1 MTSGFASRRHVVV
14 VGAGPA
20 GAALSLLLARNGV
33 RVTLIERE
41 RDFERAFRGEALMP
55 TGLDALY
62 AMGIRAKLDSLPWRP
77 LEAWEIYL
85 DRRPIMHVNE
95 PTAELGDRALRVVP
109 QPQLIELLVAEA
121 AAFPGFSFVRGATA
135 RDLLREGE
143 RVSGVRVETP
153 DGAQGIHADL
163 VVGCDGRASLV
174 RKRSEI
180 GLDLLPESYD
190 VIWFKLPAPE
200 RLRGRTPILIFA
212 SGPDVALAYVSW
224 DGRLQVAWLIQKGAW
239 GELRRRDWLADCRR
253 LLPDWLSDH
262 VEATRSEMEGPTPL
276 DVIVGR
282 CAHWGAPGVLL
293 LGDAAHPMS
302 PVRAQGIN
310 MALRDAIVAANHLV
324 PAAKAGGDLDAA
336 AVEVARERTPEIR
349 RIQTLQI
356 REVRGQRWARER
368 PWLMKPLLAIAPALT
383 SRAWVQRSW
392 LRQQRELRFGVTE
405 VSLRV

>member
-1 MTSGFASRRHVVV
+1 
-14 VGAGPA
+14 
-20 GAALSLLLARNGV
+20 
-33 RVTLIERE
+33 
-41 RDFERAFRGEALMP
+41 
-55 TGLDALY
+55 
-62 AMGIRAKLDSLPWRP
+62 
-77 LEAWEIYL
+77 
-85 DRRPIMHVNE
+85 VNE

-121 AAFPGFSFVRGATA
+121 AAFPGFSLLRGATA
-135 RDLLREGE
+135 RDLLRAGE

-153 DGAQGIHADL
+153 DGAHLIHADL
-163 VVGCDGRASLV
+163 VVGSDGRASLV
-174 RKRSEI
+174 RKRSDI
-180 GLDLLPESYD
+180 DLDLLPESYD

-239 GELRRRDWLADCRR
+239 RELRRRDWLADCRR

-262 VEATRSEMEGPTPL
+262 VEATRSEMDGPTPL

-336 AVEVARERTPEIR
+336 AVQVARERKPEIR

-368 PWLMKPLLAIAPALT
+368 PWLMKRLLAIAPAFT
-383 SRAWVQRSW
+383 SRAWVQRAW
-392 LRQQRELRFGVTE
+392 LRQQRELRFGVTD

>member
-1 MTSGFASRRHVVV
+1 
-14 VGAGPA
+14 
-20 GAALSLLLARNGV
+20 
-33 RVTLIERE
+33 
-41 RDFERAFRGEALMP
+41 
-55 TGLDALY
+55 
-62 AMGIRAKLDSLPWRP
+62 
-77 LEAWEIYL
+77 
-85 DRRPIMHVNE
+85 MHVDE
-95 PTAELGDRALRVVP
+95 PSAELGDRALRVVP
-109 QPQLIELLVAEA
+109 QAQLLELLVAEA
-121 AAFPGFSFVRGATA
+121 AAFPDFSFLRGATA

-143 RVSGVRVETP
+143 GVSGVRVETR
-153 DGAQGIHADL
+153 DGAQAIHADL

-224 DGRLQVAWLIQKGAW
+224 DGRLQLAWLIQKGAW
-239 GELRRRDWLADCRR
+239 GELRNRDWLADCRR
-253 LLPDWLSDH
+253 LLPDWLSEH
-262 VEATRSEMEGPTPL
+262 VDATRAEMDGPTPL

-282 CAHWGAPGVLL
+282 CATWSARGVLL

-336 AVEVARERTPEIR
+336 AIEIARERTPEIR

-383 SRAWVQRSW
+383 RRAWVARAW
-392 LRQQRELRFGVTE
+392 LRQQHDLRFGVSDVT
-405 VSLRV
+405 LRV